1 MDEEWIKILA
11 HSGKLE
17 LDGGMMARGKLESLG
32 PAEGNTDRRRVTS
45 PSGPGKSSDLGET
58 RYYDAGVR
66 DRRRWRKEPGK
77 LVGILPGPPH
87 TLPHTA
93 GD

>member
-1 MDEEWIKILA
+1 MA

-45 PSGPGKSSDLGET
+45 PSGPGESSDLGET